1 MSIVLKFADA
11 TGKKYEIRGI
21 WPSTWAAIEWAQ
33 KTHRALTGSARKA

>member
-21 WPSTWAAIEWAQ
+21 WPSTSAAIVWAQ
-33 KTHRALTGSARKA
+33 ETYGALTGSARKA